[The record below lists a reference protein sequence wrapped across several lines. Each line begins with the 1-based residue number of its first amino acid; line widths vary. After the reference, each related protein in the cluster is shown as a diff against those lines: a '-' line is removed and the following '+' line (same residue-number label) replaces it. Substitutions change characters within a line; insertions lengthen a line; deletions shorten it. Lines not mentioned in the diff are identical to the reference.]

1 MTAVAEPVLP
11 TRRASADGG
20 VPAHEETSTLAAAT
34 SRDPRFPA
42 SCNAAAVS
50 RSDTVGMALRTL
62 IVDDNAAFLDAAR
75 ALLEREGLA
84 VVGVASTTAEALERS
99 EELQPDVVLVD
110 IMLGRESGFAL
121 TRHLVLDDR
130 NGGPR
135 VILISTHAEADFAD
149 LIAASPAAGFL
160 PKSELSLDA
169 IARILDGGQSA
180 GALRET

>member
-1 MTAVAEPVLP
+1 ME
-11 TRRASADGG
+11 
-20 VPAHEETSTLAAAT
+20 
-34 SRDPRFPA
+34 
-42 SCNAAAVS
+42 
-50 RSDTVGMALRTL
+50 LRTL

-84 VVGVASTTAEALERS
+84 VVGVASSTAEALERS
-99 EELQPDVVLVD
+99 KELRPDVVLVD

-121 TRHLVLDDR
+121 TRDLVLDER
-130 NGGPR
+130 PGGPR

-169 IARILDGGQSA
+169 IARILDGGPSA